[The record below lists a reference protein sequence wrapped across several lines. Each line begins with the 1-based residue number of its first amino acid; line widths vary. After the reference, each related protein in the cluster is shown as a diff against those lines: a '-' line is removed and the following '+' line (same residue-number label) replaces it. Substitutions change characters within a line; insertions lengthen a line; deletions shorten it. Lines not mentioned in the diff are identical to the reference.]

1 MAKRPTSRSGN
12 REPAAPAVGPRH
24 SSRDGTQSPWADQLR
39 WVYMVLGV
47 LILGLAA
54 VVVVL
59 FADLGWFPWLDQGG
73 RGTRSPSIM
82 LPDGTMVTTAP
93 GDPAVPVATAV
104 LDARALTVR
113 TANARGDPA
122 APVVI
127 IQYSDF
133 QCPSCADFFASTEAQ
148 IAGNDVAGGKVRFAY
163 KHLAILGQESIWA
176 AQAAECAADQ
186 DRFWDYHD
194 ELFRR
199 ALLSGGK
206 NAGTFGRGNLQVIA
220 QDLQLDL
227 QRFVPCLQN
236 DETYE
241 RVRADT
247 LEARDLG
254 LSGTPS
260 FLINSE
266 VLIGAQPYATFAR
279 VVQRLATP

>member
-1 MAKRPTSRSGN
+1 M
-12 REPAAPAVGPRH
+12 
-24 SSRDGTQSPWADQLR
+24 
-39 WVYMVLGV
+39 LGV
-47 LILGLAA
+47 LILGLAV

-59 FADLGWFPWLDQGG
+59 YVDLGWFPLPNQGG

-82 LPDGTMVTTAP
+82 LPDGSMVTTAP
-93 GDPAVPVATAV
+93 GDPVVPMATSA

-113 TANARGDPA
+113 AANTRGRAD
-122 APVVI
+122 APVLIV
-127 IQYSDF
+127 QYSDF
-133 QCPSCADFFASTEAQ
+133 QCPSCAEFFASTEPR
-148 IAGNDVAGGKVRFAY
+148 IVDNEVAGGKVRFAY

-186 DRFWDYHD
+186 GRFWDYHD

-199 ALLSGGK
+199 ALQSGGK

-241 RVRADT
+241 RVRADA
-247 LEARDLG
+247 LEARALG
-254 LSGTPS
+254 LGGTPS

-266 VLIGAQPYATFAR
+266 VLMGAQPYATFAR
-279 VVQRLATP
+279 VVERLGAP